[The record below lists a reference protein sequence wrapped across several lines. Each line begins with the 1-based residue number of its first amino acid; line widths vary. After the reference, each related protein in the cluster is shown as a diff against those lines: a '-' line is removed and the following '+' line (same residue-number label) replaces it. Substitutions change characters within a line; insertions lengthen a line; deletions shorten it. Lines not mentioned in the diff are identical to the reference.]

1 MSIAGVQLAIP
12 VSLLGVLS
20 FANFHQTRILLV
32 SSFCTSKEALPSQA
46 LNFSFLSVV
55 KILPGWRKNEISRS
69 VEFCFF
75 TTLNTTQFIES
86 TRIVYYYWEV
96 RLSNLLVSL
105 NFTVDCEQSL
115 FCSKI
120 VETNFQNGKHAVPS
134 CESQVRFDARR
145 ICDLQLQYWMFAVLK
160 VRFNDFREGE
170 RLLSV

>member
-1 MSIAGVQLAIP
+1 MRIAGVQLAIP
-12 VSLLGVLS
+12 VNLLGVLS

-120 VETNFQNGKHAVPS
+120 VETNFQNGKHAVLKLRVTSTIWCPPYLWPAAS
-134 CESQVRFDARR
+134 VLNVRRFESSFQRF
-145 ICDLQLQYWMFAVLK
+145 
-160 VRFNDFREGE
+160 
-170 RLLSV
+170 